1 MYVQVPPMNLQA
13 NLSPQGKMKLVRII
27 KRIKKLRNLPCLVQQ
42 KETVLKLS
50 DQVKEE
56 NEC

>member
-1 MYVQVPPMNLQA
+1 MYVHVPPMNLQA
-13 NLSPQGKMKLVRII
+13 NLSPLRKMKLVRII
-27 KRIKKLRNLPCLVQQ
+27 KRIKKPRNLPCLVQQ